1 MKTNEHITCTKL
13 LLLSFEQGNTHTYL
27 KGSLSSKQTSQS
39 SIHKRSVRFPSSSFT
54 ETETLGNNTV
64 LLLCSLYGCETYI
77 SILKWSKCTAYCAR
91 RENLNGR
98 NRGSTSRM
106 YKRAQ

>member
-39 SIHKRSVRFPSSSFT
+39 SIHKRSVRFPSSSYT

-64 LLLCSLYGCETYI
+64 LLLCSLYGCENYI
-77 SILKWSKCTAYCAR
+77 SILKLGTVPEEKI
-91 RENLNGR
+91 
-98 NRGSTSRM
+98 
-106 YKRAQ
+106 